1 MLSYQEV
8 PPMRTFSL
16 TVLFMFA
23 LLLLNA
29 CGASSTAQPYTNM
42 QTVTA
47 LGAKVAAQYGEM
59 NPKITKV
66 SATLTDG
73 ATAVPMNSVALD
85 GQFHKGSLVATH
97 LSFSM
102 LSDGSKVWAIF
113 ATDDQ
118 YTITHTPVWLDAESA
133 ITL

>member
-1 MLSYQEV
+1 
-8 PPMRTFSL
+8 MRIVSL
-16 TVLFMFA
+16 TLLFVSA
-23 LLLLNA
+23 LLLFSA
-29 CGASSTAQPYTNM
+29 CGASSSAKPYTNM
-42 QTVTA
+42 RTITA
-47 LGAKVAAQYGEM
+47 ISAKVAAHYGETS
-59 NPKITKV
+59 PKITNV

-102 LSDGSKVWAIF
+102 LADGSEVWAIM

-118 YTITHTPVWLDAESA
+118 YPITHTPVWLDHESD
-133 ITL
+133 IRL